1 MTPTKLL
8 VDGTGSA
15 THSAIRS
22 EDTRRT
28 NLSLVLSILH
38 HGGVRSRAELT
49 RVTALNRSTVASLI
63 GELSAAGLAFES
75 AATASNQIGRPSPNV
90 HPSASVVA
98 VAVNPEV
105 DAVTVGLVGLGGEII
120 RRVRHETG
128 HVPTP
133 HEVARIVAAI
143 VGDLRSEFASRLR
156 LVGVGIAVPGLTRSE
171 VGVVTN
177 APRLN
182 WHDEPIAA
190 LVSEATGLRAAAAND
205 ASLGAS
211 AAFHFGGG
219 RGVENLVY
227 LHGGASGIGGGIIG
241 DGTLTSGADGYAGQ
255 LGHTLV
261 RTNGLAC
268 HCGSRG
274 CLETEVTLAGLQS
287 LVGMPG
293 SDVDHV
299 ERALRANWSDEV
311 DSGGFAASGIP
322 HRDAPERGERVQP
335 AGDHPRRLPW
345 NAVRVRGRP
354 DTRVGSPGEPC
365 TGRARSWRSP
375 ARSSASDLLMIGAAE
390 LAFTPLLA
398 DPLGSIEGAIQ

>member
-1 MTPTKLL
+1 MTPTERT
-8 VDGTGSA
+8 VDGSGSA
-15 THSAIRS
+15 THPAVRG
-22 EDTRRT
+22 EDTRKT

-38 HGGVRSRAELT
+38 HDGVRSRAELT

-98 VAVNPEV
+98 IAVNPEV
-105 DAVTVGLVGLGGEII
+105 DAITVALVGLGGEII
-120 RRVRHETG
+120 KRVRHATG
-128 HVPTP
+128 HVPT
-133 HEVARIVAAI
+133 AREAADV
-143 VGDLRSEFASRLR
+143 VGTVVVDLRSEFASRLR
-156 LVGVGIAVPGLTRSE
+156 FVGVGIAVPGLTRSD

-182 WHDEPIAA
+182 WQDEPIAA

-205 ASLGAS
+205 ASLGAN

-219 RGVENLVY
+219 RGVENLLY
-227 LHGGASGIGGGIIG
+227 LHGGASGVSGGIIG

-293 SDVDHV
+293 ADADHV
-299 ERALRANWSDEV
+299 ERALRANWSEDVKREV
-311 DSGGFAASGIP
+311 SRQADFLAVTLGNAVNVFNPQAIILGGFLGTLFEFA
-322 HRDAPERGERVQP
+322 GERMRETV
-335 AGDHPRRLPW
+335 ARRALYGPREVVEISRT
-345 NAVRVRGRP
+345 VIG
-354 DTRVGSPGEPC
+354 
-365 TGRARSWRSP
+365 
-375 ARSSASDLLMIGAAE
+375 SDLLMIGAAE
-390 LAFTPLLA
+390 LAFAPLLA
-398 DPLGSIEGAIQ
+398 DPLGSTLGAIQ